1 MINNQLKGTGV
12 ALVTPFHSDGSIDFN
27 CFKKLIDHVIDG
39 GVEYLVPLGTTGES
53 VTLNKDEKHAVLNFV
68 MEAND
73 GRVPIVLGLGGNN
86 TRDIAEQLNKLD
98 TEGIT
103 AILSVSP
110 YYNKPS
116 QRGIFEHYKTIANN
130 SPLPVI
136 LYNVPPRTGSN
147 IEAATTLQLAHE
159 VNNIIGIK
167 EASANMEQ
175 CMQIIN
181 KKPKDFLV
189 VSGEDNLTLPLIA
202 CGFDGVISV
211 VGNAYPREFSD
222 MVRSALQNDFDNARK
237 LHYQLMEI
245 TRMLFLEGSP
255 AGIKEVLRLKN
266 ICQQHLRLP
275 LVGVSEKLQNEMKK
289 LVGAGEK
296 VVI

>member
-1 MINNQLKGTGV
+1 MINKQLRGTGV

-68 MEAND
+68 LEAND
-73 GRVPIVLGLGGNN
+73 NRVPVVLGLGGNN
-86 TRDIAEQLNKLD
+86 TLEIVDQLNKLD
-98 TEGIT
+98 TEGIS

-116 QRGIFEHYKTIANN
+116 QRGIFEHYKVIANN

-136 LYNVPPRTGSN
+136 LYNVPARTGSN
-147 IEAATTLQLAHE
+147 IAAEITLQLAAE
-159 VNNIIGIK
+159 IKNIIGVK
-167 EASANMEQ
+167 EASGNIEQ

-181 KKPKDFLV
+181 NKPKDFLV
-189 VSGEDNLTLPLIA
+189 VSGEDNLTMPLIA

-222 MVRSALQNDFDNARK
+222 MVRAALQNDFDNARK

-245 TRMLFLEGSP
+245 TKMLFAEGSP

-296 VVI
+296 VGV

>member
-1 MINNQLKGTGV
+1 MINNQLRGTGV

-53 VTLNKDEKHAVLNFV
+53 VTLNKDEKQAVLNFV
-68 MEAND
+68 LEANNN
-73 GRVPIVLGLGGNN
+73 RVPVVLGLGGNN
-86 TRDIAEQLNKLD
+86 TREIVEQLNKLD
-98 TEGIT
+98 TEGLT

-116 QRGIFEHYKTIANN
+116 QRGIYEHYKTIANN

-147 IEAATTLQLAHE
+147 VTAETTLQLANE
-159 VNNIIGIK
+159 IKNIIGVK
-167 EASANMEQ
+167 EASGNMEQ
-175 CMQIIN
+175 CMQIVN
-181 KKPKDFLV
+181 NKPKDFLV
-189 VSGEDNLTLPLIA
+189 ISGEDNLTLPLIA

-222 MVRSALQNDFDNARK
+222 MVRAALQNDFDNSRK

-245 TRMLFLEGSP
+245 TSMLFAEGSP

-289 LVGAGEK
+289 LLGVGEK
-296 VVI
+296 VGV